1 MSLMLGKLLLW
12 SLRKHFWDRIAIA
25 KYRKFQLSSDR
36 GILRTDDQSQ
46 MPRIFLDFNV

>member
-25 KYRKFQLSSDR
+25 RWCP
-36 GILRTDDQSQ
+36 GIITGVDKR
-46 MPRIFLDFNV
+46 RRVV